1 MAGAAAGTEVLSKV
15 STASKTLQL
24 ITPFAQNEVPR
35 AAEIKTFTAV
45 PTHPSSAMTD
55 LRKIKK
61 ATARSPQP

>member
-15 STASKTLQL
+15 STASKTQL

>member
-1 MAGAAAGTEVLSKV
+1 
-15 STASKTLQL
+15 
-24 ITPFAQNEVPR
+24 VPR